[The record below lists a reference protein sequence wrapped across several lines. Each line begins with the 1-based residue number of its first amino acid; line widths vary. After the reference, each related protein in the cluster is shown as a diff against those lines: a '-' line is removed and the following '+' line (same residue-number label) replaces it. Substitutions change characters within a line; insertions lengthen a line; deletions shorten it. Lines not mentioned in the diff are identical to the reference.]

1 MRPSITGLHLGDLPV
16 ATQNQAQDLTGS
28 KSAIITLVL
37 MSSVI
42 NVLYLTGSF
51 FMMEVY
57 DRVLPSRHLAT
68 LAGLCVIA
76 GLLFLFQGFLD
87 FLRGRI
93 LTRIGLNLDHALH
106 ERVHGLI
113 VRMPAGARGQA
124 DALQPLRDLDQVRA
138 FVSGAGPI
146 ALFDLPWMPFYL
158 LICFV
163 FHPWIGLAAL
173 IGALLLLSFTL
184 ATDMLLRSPGRAS
197 ARHGGRRNALLDAAR
212 RNAEAVQSMGM
223 MDRLGLRWKQANADY
238 LESHRRTSDI
248 GGGFSSASKTLRTIL
263 QSAVLALGAY
273 LVINQEASGGV
284 IIASS
289 ILTSRAL
296 APVELALAHWKGF
309 VAARQSWSRLKP
321 LLGANPL
328 GRVRTALPAPRKA
341 LSIETASWAPQGVER
356 ALLQEIAFTLE
367 AGSALGVVGP
377 SASGKSSL
385 ARLLVGVTQPLRG
398 KIRLDG
404 ASLDQWDSI
413 ALGEHIGY
421 LPQDVDLLPGTVAEN
436 IARFASDA
444 SPDKLLKAAQAAG
457 VHDLILRFPHGYD
470 TRLGDDGFVLSVG
483 QRQRIALARALYG
496 DPFLTVLDEPNSNLD
511 ADGEEALTAAIHG
524 VRARGGVA
532 VVVAHRPSALAAC
545 DLILMM
551 RDGKVTAFGPKD
563 EVLGKI
569 LRYPTPTGAPSQAPM
584 LKIVQEAGATK

>member
-404 ASLDQWDSI
+404 ASLDQWDSV

>member
-16 ATQNQAQDLTGS
+16 ATQNRTPDLFS
-28 KSAIITLVL
+28 AKAAIITAVL

-76 GLLFLFQGFLD
+76 GLLFIFQGFLD
-87 FLRGRI
+87 LLRGRI
-93 LTRIGLNLDHALH
+93 LVRLGLMLDQALHDRVHAL
-106 ERVHGLI
+106 I
-113 VRMPAGARGQA
+113 MRMPASMRGQA
-124 DALQPLRDLDQVRA
+124 DHLQPLRDLDQVRA

-173 IGALLLLSFTL
+173 VGALLLLSFTL
-184 ATDMLLRSPGRAS
+184 ATDLLLRSPGRAS
-197 ARHGGRRNALLDAAR
+197 AFHGGRRNGLLEASL

-223 MDRLGLRWKQANADY
+223 MDRLGQRWKQVNAHY
-238 LESHRRTSDI
+238 LESQRLTSDI
-248 GGGFSSASKTLRTIL
+248 GGGFSSASKTFRMIL

-273 LVINQEASGGV
+273 LVINQEASGGI

-309 VAARQSWSRLKP
+309 VAARQSWSRLRP
-321 LLGANPL
+321 LLAADPP
-328 GRVRTALPAPRKA
+328 GRARTALPAPRNA
-341 LSIETASWAPQGVER
+341 LSVETASWAPQGVER
-356 ALLQEIAFTLE
+356 AVLQDISFTLA
-367 AGSALGVVGP
+367 AGGALGVVGP

-385 ARLLVGVTQPLRG
+385 ARMLVGVTQPMRG

-404 ASLDQWDSI
+404 ASLEQWDSV

-421 LPQDVDLLPGTVAEN
+421 LPQEVDLLPGTVAEN
-436 IARFASDA
+436 IARFASEA
-444 SPDKLLKAAQAAG
+444 SSEKLLSAAQAAG
-457 VHDLILRFPHGYD
+457 VHDLILRFPNGYD

-511 ADGEEALTAAIHG
+511 ADGEEALTAAIHK

-545 DLILMM
+545 NLILMM
-551 RDGKVTAFGPKD
+551 NDGRVTAFGPKD

-569 LRYPTPTGAPSQAPM
+569 LRYPIPTSAHAQAPT
-584 LKIVQEAGATK
+584 LKIVQELGAAK

>member
-16 ATQNQAQDLTGS
+16 ATQNQAQDLAGS
-28 KSAIITLVL
+28 KLAIITLVL

-238 LESHRRTSDI
+238 LESQRRTSDI

-404 ASLDQWDSI
+404 ASLDQWDSV

-421 LPQDVDLLPGTVAEN
+421 LPQDVDLLPGTVVEN
-436 IARFASDA
+436 IARFASDP
-444 SPDKLLKAAQAAG
+444 SPEKLLKATQAAG

>member
-1 MRPSITGLHLGDLPV
+1 
-16 ATQNQAQDLTGS
+16 
-28 KSAIITLVL
+28 
-37 MSSVI
+37 
-42 NVLYLTGSF
+42 
-51 FMMEVY
+51 MMEVY

-238 LESHRRTSDI
+238 LESQRRTSDI

-404 ASLDQWDSI
+404 ASLDQWDSV

>member
-1 MRPSITGLHLGDLPV
+1 
-16 ATQNQAQDLTGS
+16 
-28 KSAIITLVL
+28 

-404 ASLDQWDSI
+404 ASLDQWDSV

>member
-16 ATQNQAQDLTGS
+16 ATQNQAQDLAGS
-28 KSAIITLVL
+28 KLAIITLVL

-238 LESHRRTSDI
+238 LESQRRTSDI

-404 ASLDQWDSI
+404 ASLDQWDSV

-483 QRQRIALARALYG
+483 QRQRIALARALFG

>member
-16 ATQNQAQDLTGS
+16 ATQNQIQDLAGS

-113 VRMPAGARGQA
+113 VRMPAGVRGQA
-124 DALQPLRDLDQVRA
+124 DSLQPLRDLDQVRA

-184 ATDMLLRSPGRAS
+184 ATDMMLRNPGRAS
-197 ARHGGRRNALLDAAR
+197 AFHGGRRNALLEAAR

-223 MDRLGLRWKQANADY
+223 MDRLGLRWKQANAEY
-238 LESHRRTSDI
+238 LESQRR
-248 GGGFSSASKTLRTIL
+248 
-263 QSAVLALGAY
+263 
-273 LVINQEASGGV
+273 
-284 IIASS
+284 
-289 ILTSRAL
+289 
-296 APVELALAHWKGF
+296 
-309 VAARQSWSRLKP
+309 
-321 LLGANPL
+321 
-328 GRVRTALPAPRKA
+328 
-341 LSIETASWAPQGVER
+341 
-356 ALLQEIAFTLE
+356 
-367 AGSALGVVGP
+367 
-377 SASGKSSL
+377 
-385 ARLLVGVTQPLRG
+385 
-398 KIRLDG
+398 
-404 ASLDQWDSI
+404 
-413 ALGEHIGY
+413 
-421 LPQDVDLLPGTVAEN
+421 
-436 IARFASDA
+436 
-444 SPDKLLKAAQAAG
+444 
-457 VHDLILRFPHGYD
+457 
-470 TRLGDDGFVLSVG
+470 
-483 QRQRIALARALYG
+483 
-496 DPFLTVLDEPNSNLD
+496 
-511 ADGEEALTAAIHG
+511 
-524 VRARGGVA
+524 
-532 VVVAHRPSALAAC
+532 
-545 DLILMM
+545 
-551 RDGKVTAFGPKD
+551 
-563 EVLGKI
+563 
-569 LRYPTPTGAPSQAPM
+569 
-584 LKIVQEAGATK
+584 